1 MNKRNNFIDRIFENM
16 FHEMSS
22 LNSMF
27 NNTEFP
33 KNIEA
38 GKPYFY
44 GYTMEVG
51 PDGQPVVNKFGNIGQ
66 SNKTQTISEHRDP
79 TVDVLE
85 SKEGN
90 SIKIIADL
98 PGVTKDNIKVT
109 ENQGVVNIAAENGD
123 RKYNKSIPTGKHLD
137 ANKSKANFTNG
148 VLELDIPLRKSEDE
162 KNIRID

>member
-16 FHEMSS
+16 FREMSS

-33 KNIEA
+33 QNVEA

-44 GYTMEVG
+44 GYTMEAG

-66 SNKTQTISEHRDP
+66 SNKTQAISEHRDP

-109 ENQGVVNIAAENGD
+109 ETRELSTLPQRTAIESTTKIFQPERNLTLTN
-123 RKYNKSIPTGKHLD
+123 PTQI
-137 ANKSKANFTNG
+137 SQT
-148 VLELDIPLRKSEDE
+148 EYWS
-162 KNIRID
+162 

>member
-16 FHEMSS
+16 YREMES

-27 NNTEFP
+27 NNVEFP

-38 GKPYFY
+38 AKPYFY

-51 PDGQPVVNKFGNIGQ
+51 AVGQRVVKNFGNIGQ

-123 RKYNKSIPTGKHLD
+123 RKYNKNIPTGKKLD
-137 ANKSKANFTNG
+137 ADKSKANYLNG
-148 VLELDIPLRKSEDE
+148 ILELEIPLRKSEDE

>member
-1 MNKRNNFIDRIFENM
+1 MNKRNNLIDRIFENM
-16 FHEMSS
+16 FQEMQS

-33 KNIEA
+33 KNVEA
-38 GKPYFY
+38 RKPYFY

-66 SNKTQTISEHRDP
+66 SNKTQAISEHRDP

-123 RKYNKSIPTGKHLD
+123 RKYNKNIPTGKKLD
-137 ANKSKANFTNG
+137 ADKSNANFTNG

>member
-33 KNIEA
+33 QNVEA

-44 GYTMEVG
+44 GYTMEAG

-123 RKYNKSIPTGKHLD
+123 RKYNKSIPTGKKLD